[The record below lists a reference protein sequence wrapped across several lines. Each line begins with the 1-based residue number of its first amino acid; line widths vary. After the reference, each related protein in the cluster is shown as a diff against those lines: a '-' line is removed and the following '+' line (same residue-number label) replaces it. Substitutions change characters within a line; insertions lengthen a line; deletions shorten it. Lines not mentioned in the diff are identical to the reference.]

1 LEDEK
6 ELLEKRLDEIR
17 RESLKELEDMER
29 VINENERI
37 KSDISVKAEQ
47 GLKEDTE
54 TKKNGHKVSIL
65 LIVLLIAV
73 CGLSAMGLFVIKPA
87 LSYGKAVKL
96 LNQNRFDEAENIF
109 LSLNYK
115 DSATMANECVVSK
128 AQDLMEKG
136 KRGLA
141 LVQLSRIKDFPEAG
155 KLISESIGCGDEV
168 IAVGGKHTVAVNSVG
183 NVLATGDNSL
193 GQCDVNDWNVK
204 AVAAGTA
211 HTVGL
216 REDGSVL
223 ATGDNSLGQCNVTEW
238 KDVAYVFAGGNA
250 SYAITE
256 DGLVLATGDNS
267 FGQCNINGLTG
278 IIELSANSECAAAL
292 TEDGKIVLYGNKSDY
307 VAAEGLT
314 DVKSLSMNSKTLC
327 VLKSD
332 GTVAVFG
339 ANTAELEATISEWRD
354 VACVAAGPGYVI
366 AIKSDGEVISS
377 TGSVSAS
384 FVNLQRVECGTNHI
398 IALTIDGKL
407 VSVGKNEWNE
417 CSVSDWCDIM
427 SR

>member
-29 VINENERI
+29 VISENERI
-37 KSDISVKAEQ
+37 KADISVKAEQ
-47 GLKEDTE
+47 GMKEDTE

-65 LIVLLIAV
+65 LVVLLVAV
-73 CGLSAMGLFVIKPA
+73 CGLSAIGLFVIKPA

-109 LSLNYK
+109 LSLDYK
-115 DSATMANECVVSK
+115 DSAAMANECIVRK
-128 AQDLMEKG
+128 ARDLMGNG

-141 LVQLSRIKDFPEAG
+141 LVQLSRIKDFPEA
-155 KLISESIGCGDEV
+155 KELINESIGCGDDV

-183 NVLATGDNSL
+183 NVLAAGDNSL
-193 GQCDVNDWNVK
+193 GQCDVADWNVK
-204 AVAAGTA
+204 AVAAGNA

-223 ATGDNSLGQCNVTEW
+223 AAGDNSFGQCNVTEW
-238 KDVAYVFAGGNA
+238 KDVAYITAGGNV

-256 DGLVLATGDNS
+256 TGSVLAVGDNS
-267 FGQCNINGLTG
+267 FGQCNINGITG
-278 IIELSANSECAAAL
+278 VIGLSANSECVAAL
-292 TEDGKIVLYGNKSDY
+292 TEDGRILLYGNKEDY
-307 VAAEGLT
+307 AAAEGLT
-314 DVKSLSMNSKTLC
+314 DVKSVSMNSKTLC
-327 VLKSD
+327 VLKND
-332 GTVAVFG
+332 GTAAVFG
-339 ANTAELEATISEWRD
+339 VNATEIEGVICDWSNI
-354 VACVAAGPGYVI
+354 ACVSAGPGYVI
-366 AIKSDGEVISS
+366 AIKSDGEVVSS
-377 TGSVSAS
+377 TGSVPAS
-384 FVNLQRVECGTNHI
+384 FVNLQRIECGTNHI

-427 SR
+427 SK